1 MLNRR
6 SLFAAGVAVVASAAP
21 IIAVASPA
29 SVQAPM
35 SANEAQ
41 LLFWE
46 REAARIYEVVNSQ
59 IMSEDESEAM
69 INLAAEYEAKIAEA
83 PCDSHLA
90 ATIKLR
96 TVVKE
101 ALCGGAMYRVD
112 YASLIGSIVGFM
124 ERPA

>member
-1 MLNRR
+1 M
-6 SLFAAGVAVVASAAP
+6 AGALPLVAVATAPATAQVAAT
-21 IIAVASPA
+21 
-29 SVQAPM
+29 
-35 SANEAQ
+35 ANEAQ

-46 REAARIYEVVNSQ
+46 REAARLYDKINSE
-59 IMSEDESEAM
+59 IMSEEDSEAM

-90 ATIKLR
+90 VTIKLR

-112 YASLIGSIVGFM
+112 YVSMIGAIVSFM
-124 ERPA
+124 ERSA

>member
-1 MLNRR
+1 MAAQANTTRR
-6 SLFAAGVAVVASAAP
+6 ALFAIAGALPLVAVAPAMAQVATT
-21 IIAVASPA
+21 
-29 SVQAPM
+29 
-35 SANEAQ
+35 ANETQ

-46 REAARIYEVVNSQ
+46 REAARIYKEINSQ
-59 IMSEDESEAM
+59 IMSEDESEAL

-112 YASLIGSIVGFM
+112 YATLIGGIVGFM
-124 ERPA
+124 ETRA